1 MSKSSSFK
9 LISST
14 SSSRPQ
20 NSENKN
26 IIDYSEVIGDHKRII
41 EHYLISKKLRNH
53 SPTTIKGTSSVLRR
67 FFDIVRKPCWEI
79 TINDVN
85 DYHSGLIDAG
95 LSHSTRR
102 GYINIIM
109 NFYNFFIDHPEIP
122 QNSLEL
128 QAGKQLERADIKYN
142 VKLIQPVDKWFVQK
156 HVTDDI
162 AVETSIP
169 SKDNMRSFFKTL
181 RNSAFTSVK
190 PLVINRDYA
199 MFRLMYHTGLR
210 LSELMMLDVRD
221 ISFERGTIHVRYGKG
236 SNGSGKKERW
246 VPGSLYNLESVLSIY
261 LKQVRPHF
269 LNAEKEKALFLSEHG
284 KRISTT
290 TIKNR
295 LIEALQKCEQ
305 EKLFI
310 PHFTCHDFRRSFATH
325 FYEENPTKIEAI
337 RHILGHS
344 LLGTT
349 QRYLKPSKEFL
360 KEQLDDVTNGNFNK
374 LIGDIN
380 ND

>member
-14 SSSRPQ
+14 SSRPQ

-53 SPTTIKGTSSVLRR
+53 SPTTIKGSLSVLRR
-67 FFDIVRKPCWEI
+67 FFDIVGKPCWEI
-79 TINDVN
+79 TITDVN

-102 GYINIIM
+102 GYLNNIT

-128 QAGKQLERADIKYN
+128 QAGKPLERADIKYN
-142 VKLIQPVDKWFVQK
+142 VKLIHPVDKWFVQK

-162 AVETSIP
+162 AVKTSIP
-169 SKDNMRSFFKTL
+169 SKDNMRNFFKTL
-181 RNSAFTSVK
+181 RNSASNSVK

-210 LSELMMLDVRD
+210 LSELMMLDIKD

-236 SNGSGKKERW
+236 SNGSGKRERW
-246 VPGSLYNLESVLSIY
+246 VPSSLYSLENVLSIY

-305 EKLFI
+305 EKVFI
-310 PHFTCHDFRRSFATH
+310 PHFTCHDFRRAFATH

-360 KEQLDDVTNGNFNK
+360 KEQLDEVTSGNFNK

>member
-1 MSKSSSFK
+1 MSKSISLK
-9 LISST
+9 LISN
-14 SSSRPQ
+14 SSLSLK
-20 NSENKN
+20 SDNKN
-26 IIDYSEVIGDHKRII
+26 IKDHSEFIRDHKRII
-41 EHYLISKKLRNH
+41 EHYLISKQLRNH
-53 SPTTIKGTSSVLRR
+53 SPSTIKGTSTVLNR
-67 FFDIVRKPCWEI
+67 FFNIVQKPCWEI
-79 TINDVN
+79 TITDVN

-102 GYINIIM
+102 GYLNIIT

-128 QAGKQLERADIKYN
+128 QAGKPKERADIKYN
-142 VKLIQPVDKWFVQK
+142 AKLVHPVDKWFVQK

-169 SKDNMRSFFKTL
+169 SKETLRNFFKTL
-181 RNSAFTSVK
+181 RNSAFISGK

-210 LSELMMLDVRD
+210 LSELMMLDIRD

-236 SNGSGKKERW
+236 SNGSGKRERW
-246 VPGSLYNLESVLSIY
+246 VPSSLYSLEEVLSIY
-261 LKQVRPHF
+261 LEQVRPHF

-284 KRISTT
+284 KRISTA

-305 EKLFI
+305 EKVSV
-310 PHFTCHDFRRSFATH
+310 PHFTCHDFRRAFATH

-360 KEQLDDVTNGNFNK
+360 REQLDEVMNGHFNK
-374 LIGDIN
+374 LTGDTN